1 MLHWLHRQLK
11 KSSASTVRWQFK
23 RVQYVNRR
31 EMNYLEIY
39 VPARTLL
46 TRRNLSSKHRQGTSH
61 SALTLAEVWRSE
73 GARHCFICRS
83 PVETRRK
90 HFTIYICV
98 CACAC
103 VCGCLFMHGTMW
115 NSYQQ
120 VFFFCL
126 FYACFFFSL
135 IWTSWSQKRFDFI
148 AQLTKGEEQTRALAT
163 DQNIAGERSDHQQW
177 TSPPP
182 HPPTPNCCA
191 GGNTH
196 DSVYKAINPL

>member
-1 MLHWLHRQLK
+1 M
-11 KSSASTVRWQFK
+11 TWQFK
-23 RVQYVNRR
+23 RVQYVNRI

-46 TRRNLSSKHRQGTSH
+46 TRRNLSSKHRQGTSC
-61 SALTLAEVWRSE
+61 SALTLAEVWSSE

-83 PVETRRK
+83 PAETRRK
-90 HFTIYICV
+90 RFTIYMCV

-103 VCGCLFMHGTMW
+103 VDVYSSMEQCETRI
-115 NSYQQ
+115 NKSS
-120 VFFFCL
+120 FFCL
-126 FYACFFFSL
+126 FYVWGFFL
-135 IWTSWSQKRFDFI
+135 VNLNLSQKRFDFI
-148 AQLTKGEEQTRALAT
+148 AQLTKGEEQTRVLAT

-177 TSPPP
+177 TSPPT
-182 HPPTPNCCA
+182 PPTHLPPNCCA